1 MIITSLAPS
10 QLANHEA
17 LLLDVCE
24 PGEHEAAHIPG
35 ATNVPLSRLDAE
47 AKGLDPRQAYVLA
60 CRSGKRA
67 RTAAERLNALGFTKV
82 SVLEGGI
89 QGWEAAGMPVV
100 RGSGV
105 WSLERQVRTAAGA
118 LVLVGAALGTFVHP
132 YAYGLSAFV
141 GAGLVFAGV
150 TDTCGMAMVLAKM
163 PWNRGSG
170 ASCAVPQAQGQGA

>member
-1 MIITSLAPS
+1 MIITTLSPS
-10 QLANHEA
+10 QVANHEA

-35 ATNVPLSRLDAE
+35 ATNVPLSRLEGE
-47 AKGLDPRQAYVLA
+47 AKGLDPNQAYVLA

-67 RTAAERLNALGFTKV
+67 RDAAERLGKLGFTRV

-89 QGWEAAGMPVV
+89 QGWEAAGLPVV

-105 WSLERQVRTAAGA
+105 WSLERQVRTAAGS
-118 LVLVGAALGTFVHP
+118 LVLVGAILGATVHP

-150 TDTCGMAMVLAKM
+150 TDTCGMAMMLAKM

-170 ASCAVPQAQGQGA
+170 ASCAGPTIQGQGA